1 MAGKK
6 KIPMRQC
13 IGCREMKEKKNL
25 IRVIRTPDG
34 ELLLDVTGKQN
45 GRGAYICHNP
55 ECMAKAEKSKAL
67 ERSFQMAIPGEVYE
81 RLKKEFE

>member
-13 IGCREMKEKKNL
+13 IGCREMKEKKSL

-45 GRGAYICHNP
+45 GRGAYICHDP
-55 ECMAKAEKSKAL
+55 ECLAKAEKSKAL

>member
-13 IGCREMKEKKNL
+13 IGCREMKEKKSL

-34 ELLLDVTGKQN
+34 GLLLDVTGKQN

-55 ECMAKAEKSKAL
+55 ECLAKAEKSKAL

>member
-81 RLKKEFE
+81 RLEKEFE